1 MSEHGSPKKIALCL
15 EHPLGLRGGVS
26 VLVETLLLGL
36 REHYD
41 LILVSPDTPES
52 LRDSYAA
59 PFIGKHLA
67 WNPEKVSRQTSRQLA
82 KELAQ
87 SGASVAHFH
96 FSGNFGWGNR
106 FLGRCPIP
114 YLDRM
119 GIPVCSTIHL
129 MGGLLDGFCGPQKP
143 LWFKLALFPA
153 AWLGKMHVLRH
164 VRREIAVS
172 QDDCRKL
179 QRWYR
184 PLRRKFGHIY
194 HSRLKES
201 AKAQNERERE
211 NNILYVGHIA
221 ARKGQLFLAEAFARV
236 AARFP
241 AWNLLLIGGAVEME
255 WLSRLQEFVKRSS
268 LTGRIQLL
276 GSRPDAMNYMQ
287 SAAIFVQPSRLEGL
301 PLALQEA
308 MFSGCACI
316 GTNISGN
323 NEIITHEENGL
334 LVSPGNVDDLAHA
347 LERLVLDADLRQ
359 SLGRKG
365 ALSIAKKG
373 MTSEAMLK
381 RHLELYHSILCP
393 N

>member
-1 MSEHGSPKKIALCL
+1 VAAFKKIALCL

-26 VLVETLLLGL
+26 VLVETLILGL
-36 REHYD
+36 KEHYD

-52 LRDSYAA
+52 LRESSAA
-59 PFIGKHLA
+59 SFISQHLA
-67 WNPEKVSRQTSRQLA
+67 WNPESVSRQTSRQLA

-87 SGASVAHFH
+87 SGANLAHFH

-106 FLGRCPIP
+106 FLGRCSVP
-114 YLDRM
+114 YVNKM

-129 MGGLLDGFCGPQKP
+129 LGGALDGFCGPQKP

-164 VRREIAVS
+164 LRHEIAVS
-172 QDDCRKL
+172 QNDCRKL

-194 HSRLKES
+194 HSRLKNS
-201 AKAQNERERE
+201 PMQNGRERE
-211 NNILYVGHIA
+211 SNILYVGHIA
-221 ARKGQLFLAEAFARV
+221 ARKGQLFLAEAFARI

-241 AWNLLLIGGAVEME
+241 AWKVLLIGGAVETE
-255 WLSRLQEFVKRSS
+255 CLSRLQEFVQRSS
-268 LTGRIQLL
+268 LAGRIQLL
-276 GSRPDAMNYMQ
+276 GSRPDAMEFMQ

-308 MFSGCACI
+308 MFTGCACI

-334 LVSPGNVDDLAHA
+334 LVSPGNVDDLARA
-347 LERLVLDADLRQ
+347 LERLILDADLRQ
-359 SLGRKG
+359 ILGRKG
-365 ALSIAKKG
+365 ALSIANKG

-381 RHLELYHSILCP
+381 KHLELYHSMLCRR
-393 N
+393 